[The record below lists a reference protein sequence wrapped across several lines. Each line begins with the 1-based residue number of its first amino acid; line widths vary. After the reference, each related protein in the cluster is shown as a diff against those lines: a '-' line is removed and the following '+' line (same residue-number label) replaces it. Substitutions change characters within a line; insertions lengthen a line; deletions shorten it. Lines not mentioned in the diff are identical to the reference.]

1 MSTLKVGTIQ
11 DHANS
16 NTAISIDSSGRVTK
30 PVNPAWR
37 VQLSGAQNSSSSN
50 SFVVNWND
58 SSTDGCFLQ
67 GGCTLSSGQITV
79 PIAGVYQVNSSVR
92 FANTSSLYVEVY
104 MQINNSGT
112 HQSYHIEGDPYGSYH
127 SASLSSTFK
136 LAASDNIRILV
147 NAQGDTNY
155 DIQASHLSHFSG
167 FLVG

>member
-37 VQLSGAQNSSSSN
+37 AQLSSAQNSSSSN

-58 SSTDGCFLQ
+58 TSSDGCFLQ
-67 GGCTLSSGQITV
+67 GGCTLSSGLLTV
-79 PIAGVYQVNSSVR
+79 PIAGVYQVNVNVR
-92 FANTSSLYVEVY
+92 FANTSSTYLEVY
-104 MQINNSGT
+104 MKINNT
-112 HQSYHIEGDPYGSYH
+112 DHQSYHLIGDPYGSYH
-127 SASLSSTFK
+127 SASMGSSFK
-136 LAASDNIRILV
+136 LSASDNIRILV
-147 NAQGDTNY
+147 NAQGDTDY
-155 DIQASHLSHFSG
+155 DIQASNLSHFSG